1 MAKKVERWLANDGT
15 EYATEREADNHDD
28 RQEMETRIANA
39 LDEHVI
45 YGKIEFED
53 LIHELRNNTDFR
65 DALRKYLSIH
75 PTF

>member
-28 RQEMETRIANA
+28 RQEMETRIARA

-45 YGKIEFED
+45 YGKIEYDD
-53 LIHELRNNTDFR
+53 LIGAFRSNASLREL
-65 DALRKYLSIH
+65 LRQYF
-75 PTF
+75 TMF